1 LLYEECTYAVYTG
14 TASCATTRRKTKE
27 EEGFAVTRILGGIL
41 LEYVAERH
49 FEAGA
54 GAKAV

>member
-1 LLYEECTYAVYTG
+1 MQCHH
-14 TASCATTRRKTKE
+14 KE
-27 EEGFAVTRILGGIL
+27 EEGLAMTRIFWGIL